1 MGSKDRVGISGRTSV
16 VSVYS
21 GDHIPATNEAVGVVE

>member
-1 MGSKDRVGISGRTSV
+1 MGSKDPVGISGRTS
-16 VSVYS
+16 SVYS